1 MSAFTLSTSVLRPR
15 ASVGLSSRRRRTRS
29 AVRAAGR
36 ESSDSFEAFDTSEIE
51 ALLASTTEAREE
63 IEGGLEDECGY
74 LADFSADLRLQVEEL
89 AAIIELTQ
97 GYSVEDLLLEDGDEL
112 KDDLNAELVEAQ
124 NNIVVLRESV
134 QHLYHVVET
143 TLVRET
149 RSSPRE
155 SRPVTTTR
163 VSNDDPDR
171 AARSTRDPRLTVRHA
186 PPPLDPIGRAFRF
199 SSHAVAARP
208 SSIRRMPTA
217 PTRRRSRRRANCS
230 RKSRACSPR
239 EEPEV
244 DGEDRGE
251 RRKGL
256 PKCDKYPCLFST
268 SARKVQIRKILN
280 IRRRIAAHMPTL
292 SRVHA
297 SLSTHS
303 NDTRFTRFVMSA
315 IAFSAST
322 ARAAFASKGYVRSR
336 ERRHESSR
344 PSFDD
349 R

>member
-1 MSAFTLSTSVLRPR
+1 MSAYTLSTSVLRPR

-51 ALLASTTEAREE
+51 ALLASTK

-155 SRPVTTTR
+155 SGPVTTTR

-171 AARSTRDPRLTVRHA
+171 AARSTRLTVSVRSA
-186 PPPLDPIGRAFRF
+186 PSRSD
-199 SSHAVAARP
+199 RP
-208 SSIRRMPTA
+208 RVSFLLP
-217 PTRRRSRRRANCS
+217 RRRRPPVIDQEDANCTDEAEVAEA
-230 RKSRACSPR
+230 RQLL
-239 EEPEV
+239 EEIE
-244 DGEDRGE
+244 
-251 RRKGL
+251 GL
-256 PKCDKYPCLFST
+256 L
-268 SARKVQIRKILN
+268 SA
-280 IRRRIAAHMPTL
+280 
-292 SRVHA
+292 
-297 SLSTHS
+297 
-303 NDTRFTRFVMSA
+303 
-315 IAFSAST
+315 
-322 ARAAFASKGYVRSR
+322 
-336 ERRHESSR
+336 
-344 PSFDD
+344 
-349 R
+349 

>member
-1 MSAFTLSTSVLRPR
+1 MSAYTLSTSVLRPR

-51 ALLASTTEAREE
+51 ALLASTK

-171 AARSTRDPRLTVRHA
+171 AARSTRLTVSVRSA
-186 PPPLDPIGRAFRF
+186 PSRSD
-199 SSHAVAARP
+199 RP
-208 SSIRRMPTA
+208 RVSFLLP
-217 PTRRRSRRRANCS
+217 RRRRPPVIDQEDANCTDEAEVAEA
-230 RKSRACSPR
+230 RQLL
-239 EEPEV
+239 EEIE
-244 DGEDRGE
+244 
-251 RRKGL
+251 GL
-256 PKCDKYPCLFST
+256 L
-268 SARKVQIRKILN
+268 SA
-280 IRRRIAAHMPTL
+280 
-292 SRVHA
+292 
-297 SLSTHS
+297 
-303 NDTRFTRFVMSA
+303 
-315 IAFSAST
+315 
-322 ARAAFASKGYVRSR
+322 
-336 ERRHESSR
+336 
-344 PSFDD
+344 
-349 R
+349 

>member
-36 ESSDSFEAFDTSEIE
+36 ESSDSFEGFDTSEIE
-51 ALLASTTEAREE
+51 ALLASTK

-155 SRPVTTTR
+155 SRPVTTMR

-171 AARSTRDPRLTVRHA
+171 AARSTRDPRLTVRSA
-186 PPPLDPIGRAFRF
+186 PSRSD
-199 SSHAVAARP
+199 RP
-208 SSIRRMPTA
+208 RVSFLLP
-217 PTRRRSRRRANCS
+217 RRRRPPVIDQEDANCTDEAEVAEA
-230 RKSRACSPR
+230 RQLL
-239 EEPEV
+239 EEIE
-244 DGEDRGE
+244 
-251 RRKGL
+251 GL
-256 PKCDKYPCLFST
+256 L
-268 SARKVQIRKILN
+268 SA
-280 IRRRIAAHMPTL
+280 
-292 SRVHA
+292 
-297 SLSTHS
+297 
-303 NDTRFTRFVMSA
+303 
-315 IAFSAST
+315 
-322 ARAAFASKGYVRSR
+322 
-336 ERRHESSR
+336 
-344 PSFDD
+344 
-349 R
+349 